1 MLCKGTML
9 FFPNEESEAM
19 HMNLHQLSYLV
30 VDDLELMRAV
40 TVNQLRSMGFE
51 KIKVARNGKEALEML
66 RANKFDA
73 VLSDWNMPV
82 MSGLD
87 LLKTLRADAKLSGTP
102 FLMITAEAERQRIQE
117 VIAAGVNALLVK
129 PYNAGSLKTR
139 LERMLQPRARP
150 APGAAPVIPPERLN
164 RSADFT
170 DLAAHLSPSRILVVD
185 DYPVSQALLEKLFKD
200 EYSVTIAGDGPTAL
214 TLCQA
219 EPLPDLVLMDVLMPG
234 MDGFEVV
241 RRLREH
247 PATAQIPVIFVTAVS
262 DEEARLKGMELG
274 AVDFVSKTSDPKA
287 LRARV
292 RNFIQFVDMRR
303 KLQLDYD
310 AMLDAAR
317 QREDADNIS
326 RHDLKG
332 ALAGIVGMVQ
342 SLADDATMD
351 PQHAA
356 QLKLVRQTAQ
366 QVIDMVNLA
375 GDLYKIESGRYTLK
389 AHAVDVG
396 DILHRIVDVSRAGF
410 ADKRLTIEVDTDTAV
425 GTELPQSWGD
435 ATLCYSL
442 FQNLIK
448 NACEAAPPDSRVVV
462 ELRDETPLR
471 VLITNQG
478 VVPVDLRERFFDKYV
493 TSGKA
498 GGSGIGTYSAQ
509 MLTQAQNGELT
520 MATSDTLDSTTL
532 TVTLPRFGAD
542 AAAATA

>member
-1 MLCKGTML
+1 
-9 FFPNEESEAM
+9 
-19 HMNLHQLSYLV
+19 MNLNQLSYLV

-40 TVNQLRSMGFE
+40 TVNQLRGMGFE
-51 KIKVARNGKEALEML
+51 KIKVARHGAEALAML

-87 LLKTLRADAKLSGTP
+87 LLKSVRADARFSGIP
-102 FLMITAEAERQRIQE
+102 FLMITAEAERQRIQD

-129 PYNAGSLKTR
+129 PYTAGSLRTR
-139 LERMLQPRARP
+139 LERMLQPRACP
-150 APGAAPVIPPERLN
+150 APGTAPVTPPVPLN

-170 DLAAHLSPSRILVVD
+170 ELAASLPPSRILVVD
-185 DYPVSQALLEKLFKD
+185 DYPVSQTLLQKLFKD
-200 EYSVTIAGDGPTAL
+200 EYSVTLACDGPSAL
-214 TLCQA
+214 ALCQA

-241 RRLREH
+241 RRLREQ
-247 PATAQIPVIFVTAVS
+247 PATAQIPVIFVTGVS

-317 QREDADNIS
+317 QREDADNIT

-351 PQHAA
+351 PHHAA
-356 QLKLVRQTAQ
+356 QLQLVRQTAQ

-389 AHAVDVG
+389 AQAVDVG
-396 DILHRIVDVSRAGF
+396 GILHRIVEVSRAGF
-410 ADKRLTIEVDTDTAV
+410 TDKRLTIEVDTDTAV

-462 ELRDETPLR
+462 ELRDESPLR
-471 VLITNQG
+471 VVITNQG
-478 VVPVDLRERFFDKYV
+478 VGPVDLRERFFDKYS
-493 TSGKA
+493 TSGKV
-498 GGSGIGTYSAQ
+498 GGTGIGTYSAQ
-509 MLTQAQNGELT
+509 MLTQAQNGALA
-520 MATSDTLDSTTL
+520 MDTSDTLNSTTL
-532 TVTLPRFGAD
+532 TLTLPRYGAD
-542 AAAATA
+542 AAPVAT